1 MIHRRDEFR
10 GAQATIDKV
19 HQLAKDGK
27 INLFT
32 QYQMASVKGDK
43 NLESIDIKHDNNE
56 IKNLKT
62 DYVLGFFG
70 LIMQLGPIANWGLN
84 IDKKTIEVD
93 TEKFET
99 NQKGI
104 YAVGDICNYP
114 GKLKLILSGFH
125 EGALA
130 ARACFKLA
138 RPNEK
143 YRFEFTTSSKTI
155 KERLG
160 VKKVIELYSANTPNG
175 KKISIMLEEIG
186 YEYKVINIDLN
197 KGDQFKPEFK
207 KISPFSK
214 IPVIIDQDNNKNIF
228 ESGAILMYLAEQ
240 SGKFYDTKDR
250 LEINQWLMA
259 QMGYVGPM
267 LGQHH
272 QFHHYNPGKSQFG
285 EERYFK
291 ISKRIYEELDER
303 LSKSRFLAGENYTIA
318 DIGTF
323 PWIARHE
330 WHDIGLKNY
339 KNLTR
344 WYVEIS
350 EREAVK
356 KGFKFMNKDEVPPK
370 P

>member
-1 MIHRRDEFR
+1 MID
-10 GAQATIDKV
+10 
-19 HQLAKDGK
+19 
-27 INLFT
+27 
-32 QYQMASVKGDK
+32 
-43 NLESIDIKHDNNE
+43 
-56 IKNLKT
+56 
-62 DYVLGFFG
+62 
-70 LIMQLGPIANWGLN
+70 
-84 IDKKTIEVD
+84 
-93 TEKFET
+93 
-99 NQKGI
+99 
-104 YAVGDICNYP
+104 
-114 GKLKLILSGFH
+114 
-125 EGALA
+125 
-130 ARACFKLA
+130 
-138 RPNEK
+138 
-143 YRFEFTTSSKTI
+143 
-155 KERLG
+155 
-160 VKKVIELYSANTPNG
+160 LYSANTPNG

-207 KISPFSK
+207 KISPLSK
-214 IPVIIDQDNNKNIF
+214 IPVIIDQGNNKNIF

-303 LSKSRFLAGENYTIA
+303 LSQSRFLAGENYTIA

>member
-1 MIHRRDEFR
+1 V
-10 GAQATIDKV
+10 ID
-19 HQLAKDGK
+19 
-27 INLFT
+27 
-32 QYQMASVKGDK
+32 
-43 NLESIDIKHDNNE
+43 
-56 IKNLKT
+56 
-62 DYVLGFFG
+62 
-70 LIMQLGPIANWGLN
+70 
-84 IDKKTIEVD
+84 
-93 TEKFET
+93 
-99 NQKGI
+99 
-104 YAVGDICNYP
+104 
-114 GKLKLILSGFH
+114 
-125 EGALA
+125 
-130 ARACFKLA
+130 
-138 RPNEK
+138 
-143 YRFEFTTSSKTI
+143 
-155 KERLG
+155 
-160 VKKVIELYSANTPNG
+160 LYSANTPNG

-214 IPVIIDQDNNKNIF
+214 IPVIVDQDNNKNIF

-303 LSKSRFLAGENYTIA
+303 LSQSRFLAGENYTIA

>member
-1 MIHRRDEFR
+1 MID
-10 GAQATIDKV
+10 
-19 HQLAKDGK
+19 
-27 INLFT
+27 
-32 QYQMASVKGDK
+32 
-43 NLESIDIKHDNNE
+43 
-56 IKNLKT
+56 
-62 DYVLGFFG
+62 
-70 LIMQLGPIANWGLN
+70 
-84 IDKKTIEVD
+84 
-93 TEKFET
+93 
-99 NQKGI
+99 
-104 YAVGDICNYP
+104 
-114 GKLKLILSGFH
+114 
-125 EGALA
+125 
-130 ARACFKLA
+130 
-138 RPNEK
+138 
-143 YRFEFTTSSKTI
+143 
-155 KERLG
+155 
-160 VKKVIELYSANTPNG
+160 LYSANTPNG

-303 LSKSRFLAGENYTIA
+303 LSQSRFLAGENYTIA

-350 EREAVK
+350 EREAVR